1 MSVRELLRAIWN
13 GRWFVVAAVVLV
25 VAASYVYAQHV
36 VITYRAAVGVQLAT
50 IDPKVATAAGV
61 QALVNPDMTA
71 VTAPAVLSA
80 AAGKPGVSATA
91 TQLASRVSAS
101 FDATQHVVNI
111 AADAP
116 TVAEAVATA
125 NAVADA
131 YVATVPTEV
140 QAQLNDINRQVQDL
154 HTRLTTA
161 QDALAKNANDQ
172 FAQADITAAVARYQA
187 LSDAQSAYDQVSTPA
202 RVSAPA
208 STAIPLGLGPTA
220 IVGLGVLA
228 GLVVGLGVAMA
239 HRGLSNRLR
248 TPEEAAK
255 IARVPVLAGLEDVP
269 HAARAFRV
277 RGLLPVA
284 GRAATPY
291 TESIRELRTALRQSM
306 AQSPHAVV
314 VVTATD
320 TAAPRAFIAANLAA
334 SWALSGRRTI
344 VVCGDMRRPEMAEML
359 PLAAASAG
367 EPGVPR
373 PTLIPNLSV
382 LPVPDTPLD
391 PADYLATDEVRARIE
406 ELRTLAD
413 VVVVDAPPV
422 LAAADATILGTYA
435 DGAVLVTTVDKSAR
449 PALEDASER
458 LRVSGVTVFGIVLTG
473 VRGRRRTSYASSYGA
488 EVGPAA
494 RHAASLEPGATT
506 ESQPE
511 AAVATAGADEHAAH
525 PGRSLVHP
533 WPTRPRVPEEE
544 MPPIPVPSLDG
555 DARRDGAARDDAA
568 SDEAAPDGAGRDG
581 AGRGGEVVA
590 SSGSVPT
597 TPA

>member
-13 GRWFVVAAVVLV
+13 GRWFVLVAVVLV
-25 VAASYVYAQHV
+25 VAASYVYAQRV
-36 VITYRAAVGVQLAT
+36 VITYRAAVGVELAT

-61 QALVNPDMTA
+61 QALVSPDITV
-71 VTAPAVLSA
+71 VTSPAVLA
-80 AAGKPGVSATA
+80 AAASRPGVSASA
-91 TQLASRVSAS
+91 AQLASRVSAS
-101 FDATQHVVNI
+101 FDTTQHTVNI

-116 TVAEAVATA
+116 TVAEAIATA

-131 YVATVPTEV
+131 YVATVPSEV
-140 QAQLNDINRQVQDL
+140 QAQLADINRQVQDL

-161 QDALAKNANDQ
+161 QQALAKNANDQ

-187 LSDAQSAYDQVSTPA
+187 LSDAQSAYDQVATPA

-248 TPEEAAK
+248 TAEEAAK

-269 HAARAFRV
+269 HAVRAFRV

-306 AQSPHAVV
+306 SLSPHAVV

-334 SWALSGRRTI
+334 SWALSGRRTVI
-344 VVCGDMRRPEMAEML
+344 VCGDMRRPEMAEML
-359 PLAAASAG
+359 PLVPGAAN
-367 EPGVPR
+367 EPGTPR

-382 LPVPDTPLD
+382 LPVADTPLD

-406 ELRTLAD
+406 ELRGSAD

-435 DGAVLVTTVDKSAR
+435 DGAVLVTTVDKSVR
-449 PALEDASER
+449 SALEAASER
-458 LRVSGVTVFGIVLTG
+458 LRVSGVTTFGVVLTG
-473 VRGRRRTSYASSYGA
+473 VRGRRRTSYSSSYGNDM
-488 EVGPAA
+488 GPTA
-494 RHAASLEPGATT
+494 RHAAAVLAEASAEDEPAASASASAPAATADA
-506 ESQPE
+506 P
-511 AAVATAGADEHAAH
+511 ALPADAVAEHGTRSGAPPAT
-525 PGRSLVHP
+525 P
-533 WPTRPRVPEEE
+533 WPTRPHAVPEDE
-544 MPPIPVPSLDG
+544 MSPIPDLAG
-555 DARRDGAARDDAA
+555 D
-568 SDEAAPDGAGRDG
+568 
-581 AGRGGEVVA
+581 GRGDEVVA
-590 SSGSVPT
+590 GSGPVSSM
-597 TPA
+597 PA